1 MLRTVTGAIMQG
13 TRAAAGLCFAA
24 MIVMTLAQVV
34 NRYLLGLPMFWT
46 EELILLLLVWS
57 MLLGMPVQLW
67 RQEEIVVDVVPTTNP
82 VAARLKLIGN
92 LVCSVAFCG
101 VLCWAGWAFARRGL
115 PVRSP
120 SLGLSRFWFFLP
132 IPLAAGLSVLALLVR
147 PQGRSAG
154 GFD

>member
-13 TRAAAGLCFAA
+13 TRAAAALCFAA

-34 NRYLLGLPMFWT
+34 NRYVLGLPMFWT
-46 EELILLLLVWS
+46 EELIVLLLVWS
-57 MLLGMPVQLW
+57 MMLGMPVQLW
-67 RQEEIVVDVVPTTNP
+67 RHEEIVVDVVPTMNL
-82 VAARLKLIGN
+82 VAVRLKFAAN
-92 LVCSVAFCG
+92 LVCSLAFCS
-101 VLCWAGWAFARRGL
+101 VLCWAGWAFTRRGL
-115 PVRSP
+115 PVHSP

-147 PQGRSAG
+147 PHGRSVG

>member
-13 TRAAAGLCFAA
+13 TRAAAALCFAA

-34 NRYLLGLPMFWT
+34 NRYMLGLPMFWT
-46 EELILLLLVWS
+46 EELIVLLLVWS
-57 MLLGMPVQLW
+57 MMLGMPVQLW
-67 RQEEIVVDVVPTTNP
+67 RHEEIVVDVVPTTNP
-82 VAARLKLIGN
+82 VAVRLKFAAN
-92 LVCSVAFCG
+92 LVCSLAFCS
-101 VLCWAGWAFARRGL
+101 VLCWAGWTFARRGL
-115 PVRSP
+115 PVNSP

-147 PQGRSAG
+147 PHGRSVG